1 MTNLVIGIYNY
12 LLHHRMV
19 GMVSFVAVT
28 AALLFLMLR
37 LQYKENIADFLP
49 LDAQHQNA
57 ATKRNLAYIK
67 TFLAQTRL

>member
-37 LQYKENIADFLP
+37 LQ
-49 LDAQHQNA
+49 
-57 ATKRNLAYIK
+57 KRQLTRLK
-67 TFLAQTRL
+67 QLLTRRLAQFLLLLARQTAQ